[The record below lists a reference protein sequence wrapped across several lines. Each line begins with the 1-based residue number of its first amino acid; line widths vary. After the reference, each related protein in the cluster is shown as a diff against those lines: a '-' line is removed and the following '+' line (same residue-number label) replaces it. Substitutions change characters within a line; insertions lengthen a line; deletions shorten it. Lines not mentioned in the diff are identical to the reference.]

1 VRVWSDGFEAHQIKA
16 KNEFNSLQIFT
27 LTILAP
33 KYQNTNRHTV
43 PFAMC
48 FKRKNH
54 HDILLQLLEELKDL
68 QSPTLRYWGGEE
80 NQVYP
85 TMVFLEMI
93 SNDLPERCSNTCTTL
108 NGTFTHRWRHSC
120 LFDDNTVPSC
130 QSCHLKNIEFIL
142 SPSSVNIKREV
153 YCDQCLDWWSQ
164 GVTKPNI
171 YPIQP
176 ESFLDEIENFPA
188 VELSFEMIY
197 NSIISLQDWCF
208 SSKLSNAEKGKVI
221 KKYLQAI
228 GFSSQLIQPLSE
240 DLIGGKEA
248 SESLGF
254 PSILRKFR
262 TVNVEM
268 NSFQT
273 MPMHMCFLGI
283 EKSLIAL
290 TSMLANRTDRKQNA
304 AWYKLIDAMQGS
316 QETVNSVYL
325 VWCLAM
331 KFTDM
336 EKKNLGTANWQSD
349 HYLAFTRVSLFH
361 FSPLD
366 NGDITNH
373 LDKQLILSFRSMRVT
388 WFCFIS
394 HIFAEEEVPTETI
407 NVLVRLFLSSC
418 RRFWMLGERKNA
430 NQSTDGI
437 YIPIIWA

>member
-1 VRVWSDGFEAHQIKA
+1 MMHHNSSEHHQIIQSERNMLSDAYRNSILQVLTARGIINNHDQVQTILQEINNCIHTELQPNHFKSCSKNLSAPVKHKTVRAVYIDGHNSIVKNLPIPTVGICNKAAYIPAREIINHLLAIGIDVMFFRAGHDEDWVDKSGKYATKFLRDLHRNVSITKDISMDTRVILVRVWSDGFEAHQIKA

-142 SPSSVNIKREV
+142 SPSAVNIKREV
-153 YCDQCLDWWSQ
+153 NCDRCLDWWSQ

-171 YPIQP
+171 YPIP
-176 ESFLDEIENFPA
+176 LDCFLNEIKNFPA

-197 NSIISLQDWCF
+197 NSIISLQDWC
-208 SSKLSNAEKGKVI
+208 SSCTSSNAEKGKVI
-221 KKYLQAI
+221 KNTSKQ
-228 GFSSQLIQPLSE
+228 
-240 DLIGGKEA
+240 
-248 SESLGF
+248 LGF
-254 PSILRKFR
+254 
-262 TVNVEM
+262 
-268 NSFQT
+268 
-273 MPMHMCFLGI
+273 
-283 EKSLIAL
+283 
-290 TSMLANRTDRKQNA
+290 
-304 AWYKLIDAMQGS
+304 
-316 QETVNSVYL
+316 
-325 VWCLAM
+325 
-331 KFTDM
+331 
-336 EKKNLGTANWQSD
+336 
-349 HYLAFTRVSLFH
+349 
-361 FSPLD
+361 
-366 NGDITNH
+366 H
-373 LDKQLILSFRSMRVT
+373 L
-388 WFCFIS
+388 
-394 HIFAEEEVPTETI
+394 
-407 NVLVRLFLSSC
+407 N
-418 RRFWMLGERKNA
+418 
-430 NQSTDGI
+430 
-437 YIPIIWA
+437 